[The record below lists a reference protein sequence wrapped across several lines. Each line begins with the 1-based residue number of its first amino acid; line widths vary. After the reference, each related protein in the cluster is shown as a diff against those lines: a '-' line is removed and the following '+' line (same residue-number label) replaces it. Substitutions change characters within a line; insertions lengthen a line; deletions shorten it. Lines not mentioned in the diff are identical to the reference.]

1 MGETSAYS
9 FSPLDRDI
17 CWNRNLNFIL
27 KIVKCEDVMSEI
39 QNLDYNFLNLNTLIY
54 VHAYYIGFCVL
65 EFDLID
71 LTEEV

>member
-1 MGETSAYS
+1 MGQISAYS
-9 FSPLDRDI
+9 SSALDRDI
-17 CWNRNLNFIL
+17 CWNRNLNLIL

-54 VHAYYIGFCVL
+54 VHANYIGFCVL

-71 LTEEV
+71 LMEEV